1 MSLFNVI
8 VKPIVTEKTAI
19 MSVSGKNSVYTVEVS
34 PSSTKVDV
42 KNAFKTIYGVDVE
55 KVNIVK
61 TRQKFKYAKKGM
73 VSRKKESKKA
83 YVTLKEGQSVD
94 FLAIK

>member
-19 MSVSGKNSVYTVEVS
+19 MEVSGKNSVYTVEVT

-42 KNAFKTIYGVDVE
+42 KSAFKTIYGVDVE

-61 TRQKFKYAKKGM
+61 TREKFKYAKKGL
-73 VSRKKESKKA
+73 VAKRKVTKKA

>member
-1 MSLFNVI
+1 MSLYNVI

-19 MSVSGKNSVYTVEVS
+19 KEVSGKSSVYTVEIS
-34 PSSTKVDV
+34 NSATKVDV
-42 KNAFKTIYGVDVE
+42 KSAFRTIYGVDVV
-55 KVNIVK
+55 KVNVVK
-61 TRQKFKYAKKGM
+61 TREKFKYAKKGL
-73 VSRKKESKKA
+73 VSKRKETKKA

>member
-1 MSLFNVI
+1 MTLFNVI
-8 VKPIVTEKTAI
+8 VKPIVTAKTAD
-19 MSVSGKNSVYTVEVS
+19 MEVAAKNRVYTVEVS
-34 PSSTKVDV
+34 PSATKVDI
-42 KNAFKTIYGVDVE
+42 KNAFSSIYGVDVE

-61 TRQKFKYAKKGM
+61 TREKFKYARKWM
-73 VSRKKESKKA
+73 VCKRSESKKA